1 MISNIM
7 DFMITSYEDKIN
19 SPILTKSG
27 QTRLVFIRT
36 DHKSQTKS
44 HKGSLQFCIDDS

>member
-1 MISNIM
+1 
-7 DFMITSYEDKIN
+7 MITSYEDKTS
-19 SPILTKSG
+19 SPIFTKSG

-44 HKGSLQFCIDDS
+44 HEVSLQLYIDDS